1 MLTVNLAQ
9 DKSEINNYISSTLLK
24 SMEIV
29 LKKWEKTI
37 LYLNKRGEYSCLIC
51 TDCQKLYKC
60 DNCDNSFSV
69 HRSPPKI
76 ICHLCGYSEN
86 IPLKC
91 NKNKCNSSNLEKL
104 WVGIQQIENSLNN
117 YFKQKVNIFRFDS
130 DNLKTKKSKNE
141 ALNDLKIADIII
153 WTKMVTTGF
162 NFDNVWLIGVI
173 LLEQELQIPKY
184 NTEEKVYSNIKQLLG
199 RGNRVWQKTDIII
212 QSFIPDNEI
221 IKKITSGNYKDFFI
235 SSLEERK
242 IFNYPPFVE
251 MLTIEYRD
259 MNKEKA
265 SIFIIK
271 LYNKLILQD
280 EKREFDITFIKTPF
294 KKYNQY
300 YFKIILKGKNTRD
313 FLEWIK
319 FEIMR
324 NKWLSIIFE

>member
-24 SMEIV
+24 SMEMV
-29 LKKWEKTI
+29 LKRWEKTI

-51 TDCQKLYKC
+51 KDCQKLYKC

-69 HRSPPKI
+69 HRLPPKI
-76 ICHLCGYSEN
+76 ICHLCGHSEN

-91 NKNKCNSSNLEKL
+91 NKCNSSNLEKL

-141 ALNDLKIADIII
+141 ALNDLKTADIII

-199 RGNRVWQKTDIII
+199 RGNRVWQQTDIII

-221 IKKITSGNYKDFFI
+221 IKNITNGNYKDFFI
-235 SSLEERK
+235 SSLSERK

-265 SIFIIK
+265 SVFITK
-271 LYNKLILQD
+271 LYNKLALQD
-280 EKREFDITFIKTPF
+280 EKGEFDITFIKTPF

-324 NKWLSIIFE
+324 NKWLSVIFE